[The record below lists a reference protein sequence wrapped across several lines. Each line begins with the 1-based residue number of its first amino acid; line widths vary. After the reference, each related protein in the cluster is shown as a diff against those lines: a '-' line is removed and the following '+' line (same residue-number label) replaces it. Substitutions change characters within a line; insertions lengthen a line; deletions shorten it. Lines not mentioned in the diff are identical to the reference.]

1 MNSILYEKE
10 ITVNAIDSAYE
21 KGKKDGGIEE
31 LENIKS
37 EIEDLLFSY
46 GYLDIHTNN
55 DVLEIIN
62 KRIEELKGKNNDR

>member
-10 ITVNAIDSAYE
+10 ITLNAIDSAYE
-21 KGKKDGGIEE
+21 KGKKEGTIEE
-31 LENIKS
+31 LEKIKS

-55 DVLEIIN
+55 DVLEIID
-62 KRIEELKGKNNDR
+62 KRITELKEQ